1 MGDLREVV
9 TDIWGYRELLIQ
21 LAKRDIKIRYKQA
34 VMGLGWALLMPMLIV
49 LAGIIVRVAVATVS
63 GDALDRTAIAALML
77 KGSSWAFFVG
87 TIGFATA
94 SLTGNMNLVTK
105 VYFPREV
112 LPLSALVAQGFD
124 STIAG
129 IVVLAALPILGIS
142 LTINALW
149 APFLIVCLIATTAA
163 AALLLSCANLFFR
176 DVKYIVQVLLTFGI
190 FFTPVLYEPAMLGAQ
205 GASLVFLNPLSPLL
219 EGLRLCLIEGH
230 SLLEPL
236 VATGRNGVAVTV
248 WEPWYLAYAGFNA
261 FVGLA
266 VSSIV
271 FHRAEFAF
279 AEYV

>member
-1 MGDLREVV
+1 
-9 TDIWGYRELLIQ
+9 
-21 LAKRDIKIRYKQA
+21 
-34 VMGLGWALLMPMLIV
+34 
-49 LAGIIVRVAVATVS
+49 
-63 GDALDRTAIAALML
+63 
-77 KGSSWAFFVG
+77 
-87 TIGFATA
+87 
-94 SLTGNMNLVTK
+94 
-105 VYFPREV
+105 
-112 LPLSALVAQGFD
+112 
-124 STIAG
+124 
-129 IVVLAALPILGIS
+129 
-142 LTINALW
+142 
-149 APFLIVCLIATTAA
+149 
-163 AALLLSCANLFFR
+163 
-176 DVKYIVQVLLTFGI
+176 
-190 FFTPVLYEPAMLGAQ
+190 MLGAQ